1 MIDMEILVCIGASCH
16 KKGSLPVVEELQKLI
31 QENGLTD
38 KVQLRGTDCTGQCQQ
53 GVCVS
58 IGDTFYSVHPETVDA
73 FFQENVLNK
82 VRDSRA

>member
-1 MIDMEILVCIGASCH
+1 MEILVCIGASCH

-31 QENGLTD
+31 QDNDLCD

-73 FFQENVLNK
+73 FFQENVLSK
-82 VRDSRA
+82 ERDNNA